1 MIPGMVALNE
11 CVERGVD
18 LLLIH
23 EPTFYIAI
31 MRLHDR
37 WDIWP
42 EYGIPWSWARFLE
55 LAGPPVAIH
64 QTIYPG
70 TLHRYDVEPRSLG
83 EFARHVASKT
93 STLGEPHPV
102 VVGDLDQQVSKVGVG
117 TGCGCQVEGFR
128 ELGCDVSL
136 ICDDGSSYWQQI
148 QRWEDEGHPVIR
160 VNHGTCEEPG
170 MDGLERYINERING
184 VEAEYLP
191 MACKFHQIQE
201 DAWLEL

>member
-1 MIPGMVALNE
+1 MIPSMAALNE

-18 LLLIH
+18 LLLVH

-55 LAGPPVAIH
+55 LAGLPVAIH

-83 EFARHVASKT
+83 EFARHVAS
-93 STLGEPHPV
+93 
-102 VVGDLDQQVSKVGVG
+102 
-117 TGCGCQVEGFR
+117 
-128 ELGCDVSL
+128 
-136 ICDDGSSYWQQI
+136 SSGG
-148 QRWEDEGHPVIR
+148 RP
-160 VNHGTCEEPG
+160 
-170 MDGLERYINERING
+170 
-184 VEAEYLP
+184 
-191 MACKFHQIQE
+191 
-201 DAWLEL
+201 

>member
-1 MIPGMVALNE
+1 MTLSPGVSENSPGM
-11 CVERGVD
+11 
-18 LLLIH
+18 
-23 EPTFYIAI
+23 
-31 MRLHDR
+31 
-37 WDIWP
+37 
-42 EYGIPWSWARFLE
+42 S
-55 LAGPPVAIH
+55 
-64 QTIYPG
+64 
-70 TLHRYDVEPRSLG
+70 
-83 EFARHVASKT
+83 
-93 STLGEPHPV
+93 HPV

-117 TGCGCQVEGFR
+117 TSCGCQVEGFR
-128 ELGCDVSL
+128 ELGCNVSL